1 MLHATEAQLRRL
13 EDEPL
18 AIPDRVRDHIEACR
32 RCRERLA
39 VVMDDAERCA
49 RLFAGPRPLP
59 DVDAAWARFQKE
71 REAGGGVSR
80 RSVALRP
87 RRPRVSRLSLRGGL
101 AAAGVAVALAGTA
114 AAATLTGVFAPTHV
128 APLTL
133 SRSDVR
139 ALADF
144 MGLGSAGGPGG
155 GPLLGGF
162 STANGSVA
170 TSFGRIQW
178 SSSGTVQQ
186 VSTLSEAESH
196 AGFAVTLPATLP
208 AGVAGPQRFA
218 VQPRVEVTVTFDSSV
233 PNIGGSS
240 VVLDAGPAVL
250 AAYGSAGGPQVPT
263 LGILTMPRPTA
274 VSSGAQISQIEAFLL
289 GQPGIPPELAQEI
302 RLLGGA
308 GTTLPIPV
316 PSGASERSVEVSGSP
331 GVLVSDSSNAASGV
345 VWEDSRGTLR
355 AVAGLLDPQDILD
368 VAGQLG

>member
-1 MLHATEAQLRRL
+1 L
-13 EDEPL
+13 
-18 AIPDRVRDHIEACR
+18 
-32 RCRERLA
+32 
-39 VVMDDAERCA
+39 
-49 RLFAGPRPLP
+49 
-59 DVDAAWARFQKE
+59 
-71 REAGGGVSR
+71 
-80 RSVALRP
+80 
-87 RRPRVSRLSLRGGL
+87 
-101 AAAGVAVALAGTA
+101 
-114 AAATLTGVFAPTHV
+114 
-128 APLTL
+128 
-133 SRSDVR
+133 
-139 ALADF
+139 
-144 MGLGSAGGPGG
+144 
-155 GPLLGGF
+155 LLGGF

-178 SSSGTVQQ
+178 SSSGTVQR

-208 AGVAGPQRFA
+208 AGVAGPQRFV
-218 VQPRVEVTVTFDSSV
+218 VQRRVEVTVTFDSSV

-250 AAYGSAGGPQVPT
+250 AAYGSTGGPQLPT

-355 AVAGLLDPQDILD
+355 AVAGLLDSQDILD